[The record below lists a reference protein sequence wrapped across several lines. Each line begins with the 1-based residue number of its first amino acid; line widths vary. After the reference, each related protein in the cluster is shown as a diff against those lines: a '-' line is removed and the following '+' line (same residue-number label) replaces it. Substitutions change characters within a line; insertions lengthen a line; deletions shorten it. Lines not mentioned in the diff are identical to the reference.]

1 MLNITKCAV
10 PVAIGLMVFGG
21 TVKADEEMERILNE
35 AAQFMH
41 HSCASVTANFGEDE
55 EKVAEIVRLMAAV
68 SLFNRAVDVE
78 QLFPEA
84 AARDALK
91 DKFTVS
97 LETACTNDP
106 DTLLAGAVD
115 AAVKEAVQ

>member
-1 MLNITKCAV
+1 MPNITKCAA

-21 TVKADEEMERILNE
+21 TVKADEEMERILIE

-41 HSCASVTANFGEDE
+41 HSCASVTSDFGGDE

-78 QLFPEA
+78 QLFPEE

-91 DKFTVS
+91 DKFTES
-97 LETACTNDP
+97 LKAACTSDP
-106 DTLLAGAVD
+106 EALLAGAVD
-115 AAVKEAVQ
+115 SAVKDAVR